1 MNPATNIQ
9 NTTNGESPGLFKNIV
24 TDVSKPILNIASTIP
39 GLVFKQL
46 SNQINDIGVYLVGF
60 PMQGIEQNEN
70 AIFAKVKEVFLK
82 LDDIDNRL
90 GSDEDIRQIRKKI
103 TDRFLEVIG
112 GTIDDLV
119 NNEKLA
125 ATLNNLLDKLQK
137 AGVNMVKVVLTA
149 GETIIL
155 EVPGIGA
162 IAAIVITGT
171 KVVVAGSSV
180 MSSLIAMIETGAIV
194 AKTSTQFIQ
203 KIISAV
209 NEITSPMSNLN
220 KTRLPTIG
228 EMRKTN
234 QQYPAAEVS
243 PVALKNDLPTI
254 GEMRQNKSLVG
265 GGANYLKT
273 LTRRKNSIEKRISGS
288 IGNFMNNKLTKKRR
302 RHKYTQKRHER
313 R

>member
-1 MNPATNIQ
+1 MNQGTNIQ
-9 NTTNGESPGLFKNIV
+9 NTPNAESPGLFKNIV
-24 TDVSKPILNIASTIP
+24 TDAGKPILNIVSTIP
-39 GLVFKQL
+39 GLVLKQL

-60 PMQGIEQNEN
+60 PIQGIEQNEN
-70 AIFAKVKEVFLK
+70 AIFAKVKEVFLR

-90 GSDEDIRQIRKKI
+90 GSDEDLRQIRKKI
-103 TDRFLEVIG
+103 TDRFLEVVG

-162 IAAIVITGT
+162 VAAIVITGT

-194 AKTSTQFIQ
+194 ANTSTQFIK
-203 KIISAV
+203 KIVNAV
-209 NEITSPMSNLN
+209 NEITAPMSNLN

-228 EMRKTN
+228 EMRQTN
-234 QQYPAAEVS
+234 QQYPNAEVS
-243 PVALKNDLPTI
+243 SGLKTI
-254 GEMRQNKSLVG
+254 GEMRQNQNKTLVG

-302 RHKYTQKRHER
+302 RHKYTHKRHSKR
-313 R
+313 